1 MSLGKLSS
9 LVSIRGKTNELLY
22 QAPENTLTKGEV
34 YINNKDSFPVR
45 VRVGLSASGTVITSQ
60 SNLTG
65 NITTAGSGY
74 TQGIYYLIQL
84 LNKPT
89 QTFVVT
95 TTSNPGTPPPN
106 NVYVIDGDTQKELT
120 LIKGNTYRF
129 DLSDSSNSGHPLIF
143 QTTAGAFLSSQNY
156 ETVSKGTPGQ
166 PGAFV
171 DFIIK
176 PSAGTETIKYNCQV
190 HNGMGANISIIEGT
204 AGFYGT
210 NASASITVNSSGVIS
225 NVEFTS
231 SGSDYKENDILQVYN
246 GDVGGTGSGF
256 EFTISNSVSTPVYTE
271 DSGLLNSSEYVIY
284 NLELNPGQSYK
295 SNTLYFKDG
304 QSVIVYGTSP
314 NISFNLIG
322 LTTNTYST
330 ISGITT
336 SHDVIQENTFVPIY
350 EFSEDSSSTN
360 ISVCNRGT
368 HQSKV
373 NISIGDSIGDYIVYN
388 HELTPNLQL
397 DILDLKIG
405 VNQKIF
411 VKSNSALTNFVVYS
425 E

>member
-45 VRVGLSASGTVITSQ
+45 VRVGLS
-60 SNLTG
+60 TG
-65 NITTAGSGY
+65 E
-74 TQGIYYLIQL
+74 
-84 LNKPT
+84 
-89 QTFVVT
+89 V
-95 TTSNPGTPPPN
+95 
-106 NVYVIDGDTQKELT
+106 
-120 LIKGNTYRF
+120 
-129 DLSDSSNSGHPLIF
+129 
-143 QTTAGAFLSSQNY
+143 
-156 ETVSKGTPGQ
+156 GQ
-166 PGAFV
+166 F
-171 DFIIK
+171 
-176 PSAGTETIKYNCQV
+176 
-190 HNGMGANISIIEGT
+190 
-204 AGFYGT
+204 
-210 NASASITVNSSGVIS
+210 NSSG
-225 NVEFTS
+225 
-231 SGSDYKENDILQVYN
+231 
-246 GDVGGTGSGF
+246 
-256 EFTISNSVSTPVYTE
+256 
-271 DSGLLNSSEYVIY
+271 YVIY
-284 NLELNPGQSYK
+284 NLQLNPGQSYK

-304 QSVIVYGTSP
+304 QSVVVYGTSP

-322 LTTNTYST
+322 VTTNSYSA

-411 VKSNSALTNFVVYS
+411 VKSNSAPTNFVVYS